1 MQAHELPRYRKTF
14 LIVRLDEEYARAGA
28 TYFLEELSRAD
39 VPRHSSHEKAKKQLV
54 IINVDLYFDAA
65 VSSRGDKIESVVDYD
80 FVRTEIQRISQE
92 RHFNLQETLCEEI
105 LAICLAKK
113 GVLAARISTE
123 KPEAYA
129 DCEAVGYELF
139 WRKDLPQP

>member
-1 MQAHELPRYRKTF
+1 MNYQDIVKLSSSFVSTKNMPEPVRRIFLKNYRAQMF
-14 LIVRLDEEYARAGA
+14 LGI
-28 TYFLEELSRAD
+28 
-39 VPRHSSHEKAKKQLV
+39 HSYEKAKKQLV

-65 VSSRGDKIESVVDYD
+65 VSSRGDAIESVVDYD

-105 LAICLAKK
+105 LAICLAKP

-129 DCEAVGYELF
+129 DCDAVGYELF

>member
-1 MQAHELPRYRKTF
+1 MNYQDIERLSSSFVSTKNMPEPVRRIFLKNYRAQMSLGIHPHEQ
-14 LIVRLDEEYARAGA
+14 
-28 TYFLEELSRAD
+28 
-39 VPRHSSHEKAKKQLV
+39 AKKQLV

-65 VSSRGDKIESVVDYD
+65 VPSQGDQIASVVDYD
-80 FVRTEIQRISQE
+80 FLRTGIERIGQQ

-123 KPEAYA
+123 KPEAYP
-129 DCEAVGYELF
+129 DCDAVGYELF
-139 WRKDLPQP
+139 WRKDLPRP

>member
-1 MQAHELPRYRKTF
+1 MNYRDIEKLSSSFVSSKGMPEPVRRIF
-14 LIVRLDEEYARAGA
+14 LKNYRAQMSIGIH
-28 TYFLEELSRAD
+28 
-39 VPRHSSHEKAKKQLV
+39 PHEKAKRQLV
-54 IINVDLYFDAA
+54 IINVDLYFDATIP
-65 VSSRGDKIESVVDYD
+65 SQGDQIESVVDYD

-105 LAICLAKK
+105 LGICLAKP

-129 DCEAVGYELF
+129 DCDAVGYELF
-139 WRKDLPQP
+139 WRKDLPRP